1 MKVEIKPEDLER
13 FQEFEKTILNL
24 KENRIIYKQDL
35 EMEAKIKMSVLV
47 DNFGKEKTEQILE
60 KIMIEEGDLA
70 DHDTY
75 VQIYNFLASYK

>member
-24 KENRIIYKQDL
+24 KENKIRYKQDL

-47 DNFGKEKTEQILE
+47 DTFSKEKTQEILD
-60 KIMIEEGDLA
+60 KIMINEEDLA

-75 VQIYNFLASYK
+75 VQIYNFLASNK